1 MTTRKTRASAV
12 IATAAMMVATAGCSS
27 DPTPAATTTAAATAT
42 RPQAAPPSP
51 APTPT
56 GPAKTPRSSTAGTP
70 TPATTTT
77 LTTLVTPRPSVTR
90 SLPRNQIS
98 IDGQQVARTTAAAA
112 AATRFMQAFARPD
125 LSEAAWWARVGP
137 LLTASGREAAYGTD
151 PSLIPV
157 TTLTGEAT
165 VLPNAEKD
173 ARIVTVP
180 TDIGDYTLFLL
191 WDRATSRWLV
201 ETAQPPDGVK

>member
-1 MTTRKTRASAV
+1 M
-12 IATAAMMVATAGCSS
+12 
-27 DPTPAATTTAAATAT
+27 
-42 RPQAAPPSP
+42 
-51 APTPT
+51 
-56 GPAKTPRSSTAGTP
+56 
-70 TPATTTT
+70 
-77 LTTLVTPRPSVTR
+77 TPRPSVTR

-137 LLTASGREAAYGTD
+137 LLTASGQQAVYGTD
-151 PSLIPV
+151 PALVPV
-157 TTLTGEAT
+157 TKLTGPAV

-191 WDRATSRWLV
+191 WDRPTSRWLV
-201 ETAQPPDGVK
+201 ETAQPPDDVK